1 MSNLPSKEKK
11 SEQKVVQFY
20 DNYFNK
26 TLELPASDYDA
37 LTGFFRKKGFEKTAA
52 LSTAQTLIS
61 QAKIEKIPVFTLIES
76 FNKLDYANLTKV
88 ITKILN
94 SKRDKTSKLGYKI
107 KTPDTYEN
115 RNITDNLYVNRFEQL
130 DQAIAEVTTD
140 YIQDGYVEVG
150 YVA

>member
-1 MSNLPSKEKK
+1 MASLPTKEKK

-26 TLELPASDYDA
+26 TIELPASDYDA

-52 LSTAQTLIS
+52 LTTAQILLN
-61 QAKIEKIPVFTLIES
+61 QAKLEKVPVFSLIET
-76 FNKLDYANLTKV
+76 FNKLDYANLSKV

-94 SKRDKTSKLGYKI
+94 SQRNKTSKLGYKV
-107 KTPDTYEN
+107 KTQDTYEN
-115 RNITDNLYVNRFEQL
+115 RNITDNLYINRFAEL
-130 DQAIAEVTTD
+130 DQAIDEATTD
-140 YIQDGYVEVG
+140 YIQDGYVEIG